1 MKHEDKVDSLTRIFS
16 MMYRHSNAEYNKYV
30 EEHQKEVNRVN
41 EMLALKKKQNLKAWV
56 ALANK

>member
-1 MKHEDKVDSLTRIFS
+1 MKKDIDNLAEMFG
-16 MMYRHSNAEYNKYV
+16 MMYRHSYNKYV

-41 EMLALKKKQNLKAWV
+41 EMLALKKKQNLKAWA

>member
-1 MKHEDKVDSLTRIFS
+1 MKKDIDSLAEMFG
-16 MMYRHSNAEYNKYV
+16 MMYRHSDAEYNKYV